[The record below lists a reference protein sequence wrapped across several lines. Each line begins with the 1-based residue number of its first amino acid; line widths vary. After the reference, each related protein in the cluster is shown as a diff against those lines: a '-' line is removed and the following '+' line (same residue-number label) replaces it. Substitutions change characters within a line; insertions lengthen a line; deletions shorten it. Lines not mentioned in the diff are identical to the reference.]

1 MLQSI
6 LNYQK
11 ASQKLITILKTNKK
25 VLTVFAFGSIV
36 NGDLWEESDIDIFVV
51 YKDNFEEIRDVYS
64 EILDIPVHMKILNK
78 EKFLELYN
86 TNGQKGIIRNLL
98 ISSKIIVSKDEEIDN
113 IYNIPKYTLDKHIG
127 LYNLVYLG
135 SLIKNLRVSKKYL
148 QNNNLFTSYEVLIR
162 ALDSFSKLYLNLNGY
177 TVSKDAVKMTMNLNN
192 QFNILIEKLFSSG
205 EMKENINNTIMY
217 IEDFLDM
224 NINVAAK
231 LILEYLNDREE
242 FVSSHEIKNDEKF
255 KDFDIKIEDILKEL
269 YKRNIIVKKSRKLDL
284 QGREKLV
291 NENVYASRR

>member
-113 IYNIPKYTLDKHIG
+113 IYNKAKYTSDKHIG

-192 QFNILIEKLFSSG
+192 QFNILVERLFSSG
-205 EMKENINNTIMY
+205 EMRENINNAIRY

-224 NINVAAK
+224 NINIAAK
-231 LILEYLNDREE
+231 LILEYLNYREE

-255 KDFDIKIEDILKEL
+255 RDFDIKIEDILKEL

>member
-113 IYNIPKYTLDKHIG
+113 IYNKAKYTLDKHIG

-205 EMKENINNTIMY
+205 ELKENINNTIMY

-224 NINVAAK
+224 DINVAAK

>member
-113 IYNIPKYTLDKHIG
+113 IYNKAKYTLDKHIG
-127 LYNLVYLG
+127 L
-135 SLIKNLRVSKKYL
+135 
-148 QNNNLFTSYEVLIR
+148 
-162 ALDSFSKLYLNLNGY
+162 
-177 TVSKDAVKMTMNLNN
+177 
-192 QFNILIEKLFSSG
+192 
-205 EMKENINNTIMY
+205 
-217 IEDFLDM
+217 
-224 NINVAAK
+224 
-231 LILEYLNDREE
+231 
-242 FVSSHEIKNDEKF
+242 
-255 KDFDIKIEDILKEL
+255 
-269 YKRNIIVKKSRKLDL
+269 
-284 QGREKLV
+284 
-291 NENVYASRR
+291 

>member
-98 ISSKIIVSKDEEIDN
+98 ISSKIVVSKDEEIDN
-113 IYNIPKYTLDKHIG
+113 IYNKAKYTLDKHIG

-205 EMKENINNTIMY
+205 ELKENINNTIMY

>member
-51 YKDNFEEIRDVYS
+51 HKDNFEEIRDVYS

-113 IYNIPKYTLDKHIG
+113 IYNKAKYTSDKHIG

-192 QFNILIEKLFSSG
+192 QFNILVEKLFSSG
-205 EMKENINNTIMY
+205 EMRENINNTIRY

-231 LILEYLNDREE
+231 LILEYLDDREE

-255 KDFDIKIEDILKEL
+255 RDFDIKIEDILKEL

>member
-113 IYNIPKYTLDKHIG
+113 IYNKAKYTLDKHIG

-148 QNNNLFTSYEVLIR
+148 KNNNLFTSYEVLIR

>member
-51 YKDNFEEIRDVYS
+51 YKDTFEGIRDVYS
-64 EILDIPVHMKILNK
+64 EILDIPVHMKILSK

-113 IYNIPKYTLDKHIG
+113 IYNKAKYTSDKHIG

-192 QFNILIEKLFSSG
+192 QFNILVERLFSSG
-205 EMKENINNTIMY
+205 EMRENINNAIRY

-255 KDFDIKIEDILKEL
+255 RDFDIKIEDILKEL

>member
-51 YKDNFEEIRDVYS
+51 HKDNFEEIRDVYS

-113 IYNIPKYTLDKHIG
+113 IYNKAKYTSDKHIG

-192 QFNILIEKLFSSG
+192 QFNILVEKLFSSG
-205 EMKENINNTIMY
+205 EMRENINNTIRY

-255 KDFDIKIEDILKEL
+255 RDFDIKIEDILKEL

>member
-113 IYNIPKYTLDKHIG
+113 IYNKAKYTLDKHIG

-205 EMKENINNTIMY
+205 ELKENINNTIMY

-269 YKRNIIVKKSRKLDL
+269 YKRNIIVKNL
-284 QGREKLV
+284 
-291 NENVYASRR
+291 EN

>member
-113 IYNIPKYTLDKHIG
+113 IYNKAKYTSDKHIG

-192 QFNILIEKLFSSG
+192 QFNILVEKLFSSG
-205 EMKENINNTIMY
+205 EMRENINNTIRY

-255 KDFDIKIEDILKEL
+255 RDFDIKIEDILKEL

>member
-113 IYNIPKYTLDKHIG
+113 IYNKAKYTSDKHIG

-192 QFNILIEKLFSSG
+192 QFNILVEKLFSSD
-205 EMKENINNTIMY
+205 EMRETINNTIRY
-217 IEDFLDM
+217 IENFLDM
-224 NINVAAK
+224 NINVAGK
-231 LILEYLNDREE
+231 LILEYLNDRQS

-291 NENVYASRR
+291 NENVYASRS

>member
-113 IYNIPKYTLDKHIG
+113 IYNKAKYTLDKHIG

-205 EMKENINNTIMY
+205 ELKENINNTIMY

-255 KDFDIKIEDILKEL
+255 KDFDKERRYIKRTI
-269 YKRNIIVKKSRKLDL
+269 
-284 QGREKLV
+284 
-291 NENVYASRR
+291 

>member
-113 IYNIPKYTLDKHIG
+113 IYNKAKYTLDKHIG

-205 EMKENINNTIMY
+205 ELKENINNTIMY

-224 NINVAAK
+224 NIYVAAK

>member
-113 IYNIPKYTLDKHIG
+113 IYNKAKYTLDKHIG

-135 SLIKNLRVSKKYL
+135 SLIKKLRVSKKYL

-205 EMKENINNTIMY
+205 ELKENINNTIMY